1 MNSAARVD
9 VVRVGSLV
17 VAALL
22 CLAPAVA
29 DETVRL
35 RYRFAPGERIEM
47 EVAHRALTET
57 TIGATRQSTETATD
71 SIKTWRVVAAENDRI
86 TLEQSVDRVTMTS
99 RTSDRG
105 EIRWSSADEGPPPPG
120 YETVRQSLGVPL
132 TRLVIDGVGRVIERR
147 DLRPVPPT
155 STGDLVV
162 VPLPDDPVAVG
173 ATWTIPDE
181 LVVEAPHAGR
191 KAVRTRLRYR
201 LDGIEDGIATISV
214 DTTVLTPVDDPRL
227 EARLLERIWDGTVRF
242 DVDAGRVVSR
252 STEVDRRVV
261 GFEGPQS
268 SVRYKASLEERIID
282 AAPVASPHAV
292 NTQPPGD
299 SPPSAADLVRGI
311 SVPKGFR
318 TVLFASEPDVSQ
330 PIAITTDERGRL
342 WVVENYSYPEWR
354 TTGTDR
360 VLIFEDA
367 DGDGRFDSRTV
378 FLDGGRNLTGIAL
391 GRGGVWLTSPPE
403 LVFVPDRNR
412 DDRPDGPPEPIL
424 DGFNAETVGHNVVNG
439 LMWGPDG
446 WLYGRHGI
454 TAKSHVGRPGAAAAD
469 RTVIDC
475 SIWRVHPTTHRF
487 EVVARGTT
495 NPWGLDYDDL
505 GEMVFTNNV
514 IGHLWHLIPGAHYE
528 RMRGVDPEPHV
539 YELMPQCA
547 DHLHWA
553 GKAWQETREVAG
565 KIDATVDALG
575 GGHSHCGGLI

>member
-1 MNSAARVD
+1 MCS
-9 VVRVGSLV
+9 
-17 VAALL
+17 
-22 CLAPAVA
+22 
-29 DETVRL
+29 
-35 RYRFAPGERIEM
+35 
-47 EVAHRALTET
+47 
-57 TIGATRQSTETATD
+57 
-71 SIKTWRVVAAENDRI
+71 
-86 TLEQSVDRVTMTS
+86 
-99 RTSDRG
+99 SD
-105 EIRWSSADEGPPPPG
+105 
-120 YETVRQSLGVPL
+120 L
-132 TRLVIDGVGRVIERR
+132 
-147 DLRPVPPT
+147 
-155 STGDLVV
+155 
-162 VPLPDDPVAVG
+162 
-173 ATWTIPDE
+173 
-181 LVVEAPHAGR
+181 
-191 KAVRTRLRYR
+191 R

-403 LVFVPDRNR
+403 LVFVPDQ
-412 DDRPDGPPEPIL
+412 I
-424 DGFNAETVGHNVVNG
+424 
-439 LMWGPDG
+439 
-446 WLYGRHGI
+446 GR
-454 TAKSHVGRPGAAAAD
+454 AHV
-469 RTVIDC
+469 
-475 SIWRVHPTTHRF
+475 
-487 EVVARGTT
+487 
-495 NPWGLDYDDL
+495 
-505 GEMVFTNNV
+505 
-514 IGHLWHLIPGAHYE
+514 
-528 RMRGVDPEPHV
+528 
-539 YELMPQCA
+539 
-547 DHLHWA
+547 
-553 GKAWQETREVAG
+553 
-565 KIDATVDALG
+565 
-575 GGHSHCGGLI
+575 